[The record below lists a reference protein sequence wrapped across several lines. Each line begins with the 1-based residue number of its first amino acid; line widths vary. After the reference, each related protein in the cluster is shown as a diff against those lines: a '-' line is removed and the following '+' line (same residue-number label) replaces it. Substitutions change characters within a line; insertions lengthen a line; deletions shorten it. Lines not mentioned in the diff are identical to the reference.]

1 MSFEERL
8 LMELKTEIASRQ
20 AKRRRF
26 TGRRLFAGAAV
37 AGLAAAAA
45 IAVPLLTGSETPAY
59 AVTKNGDGTIRV
71 QINEFRD
78 ADQLET
84 DLKKLGVT
92 ADVTYIKPGKR
103 CEPSRGQVIGEKTSD
118 KNAPREE
125 VLKAMRES
133 TSYKAV
139 HMRDGG
145 ADIDPSYVKP
155 GQTLVMEFTENEDQ
169 TSGPEKPR
177 VLWQFGGYVV
187 QGPVKPCKIIDDPSW
202 NDLGGPEGQPPAG
215 S

>member
-8 LMELKTEIASRQ
+8 LMELKAEIAARQ
-20 AKRRRF
+20 ASRRRF

-59 AVTKNGDGTIRV
+59 AVTKNGDGTIQVR
-71 QINEFRD
+71 INEFRD
-78 ADQLET
+78 ADKLEQ
-84 DLKKLGVT
+84 DLKQMGVT
-92 ADVTYIKPGKR
+92 ADVSYIKPGKR
-103 CEPSRGQVIGEKTSD
+103 CEPPRGKVIGEAQPDANASQEERLKTLRNS
-118 KNAPREE
+118 
-125 VLKAMRES
+125 L
-133 TSYKAV
+133 SYKAA
-139 HMRDGG
+139 HPGDK
-145 ADIDPSYVKP
+145 AFEIDPSYVKE
-155 GQTLVMEFTENEDQ
+155 GQTLVLEFTENDDQ

-177 VLWQFGGYVV
+177 VLWEFGGYLV
-187 QGPVKPCKIIDDPSW
+187 QGPVKPCKIIDNPSW